1 MTNKLRQVNITSIG
15 GGRCSNYELKLQLH
29 ATSTSNPLSR
39 TTTVD
44 CTYNSTVKN
53 LDNDYNFIFQNTT
66 IIKDT
71 TGLGIIDMYH
81 WAGARMMINYSAG
94 PAYATFTM
102 TMEDGRVLVS
112 DSSRYDEGYGH
123 FIVTVNGL
131 KSYTDSG
138 KRCRANFVRG

>member
-1 MTNKLRQVNITSIG
+1 MGKV
-15 GGRCSNYELKLQLH
+15 
-29 ATSTSNPLSR
+29 SNPYNFNIK
-39 TTTVD
+39 D
-44 CTYNSTVKN
+44 DYNSYADISN
-53 LDNDYNFIFQNTT
+53 PDDDYNFIFQNTT

-71 TGLGIIDMYH
+71 TGLRIIDMYH
-81 WAGARMMINYSAG
+81 WAGARMMISYSAG

-123 FIVTVNGL
+123 FIVAVNGL